1 VQAHYPFTFEREMG
15 CTADELRAWLPGASA
30 GRAIRSDR
38 EDAVI
43 ALDEGEVHLQWQTLE
58 PRRIALIT
66 LPRLNVRFR
75 ATAVSEQAW
84 QRFMR
89 HFDLYTQRGGG

>member
-1 VQAHYPFTFEREMG
+1 MQAHYPFEFEREMG
-15 CTADELRAWLPGASA
+15 CTAAELCSWLPGASG
-30 GRAIRSDR
+30 GRAITWRD
-38 EDAVI
+38 DGA
-43 ALDEGEVHLQWQTLE
+43 HLTLNDGLVSIDWRTLE

-66 LPRLNVRFR
+66 LPRLQVRFEAR
-75 ATAVSEQAW
+75 EVAHEPW

>member
-1 VQAHYPFTFEREMG
+1 VQAHYPFVFEREMG
-15 CTADELRAWLPGASA
+15 CTADELRAWLPGASGDRSIA
-30 GRAIRSDR
+30 WHGDGAEVSIDDGRAT
-38 EDAVI
+38 
-43 ALDEGEVHLQWQTLE
+43 LQWRSLP

-66 LPRLNVRFR
+66 LPRLQVRF
-75 ATAVSEQAW
+75 AAEGVDDSAW

>member
-1 VQAHYPFTFEREMG
+1 MQAYYPFVFEREMG
-15 CTADELRAWLPGASA
+15 CTAEELRAWLPGASG
-30 GRAIRSDR
+30 GRAIAWRDDR
-38 EDAVI
+38 ANVSLDDGIVSIEWR
-43 ALDEGEVHLQWQTLE
+43 ALA

-66 LPRLNVRFR
+66 LPRLQVRFEAR
-75 ATAVSEQAW
+75 EVAHETW